1 MGYIESAL
9 GSTVCKISDEN
20 YAQSLALY
28 QLWLDIAQTYPEIPP
43 DQVSGPI
50 WGNRTIGSM
59 IRPGAGGKLIHSTAH
74 LIVRLASDAESNH
87 SPQSY
92 SCPARLRAAKPPLRK
107 VPSRIFQQEYH
118 DRGVQR
124 GQLRGAPIND
134 FYADANFIAHWVNLG
149 YVEEAAIRNHILQS
163 LISHPKLYEH
173 QADALVILFNLAG
186 LTFGAYADPS
196 VVDRCFELLKDY
208 YGHSRTIQVRA
219 PCAVKGGC
227 QTKTNS

>member
-9 GSTVCKISDEN
+9 GSTVGKISDEN
-20 YAQSLALY
+20 YAQSLAFY
-28 QLWLDIAQTYPEIPP
+28 QLWLDIVQTYPEIPP
-43 DQVSGPI
+43 DQISGPI

-74 LIVRLASDAESNH
+74 LIVRLASDTESNH
-87 SPQSY
+87 TLARHASGLQSHL
-92 SCPARLRAAKPPLRK
+92 CARSLREFFNKNTMIVQYK
-107 VPSRIFQQEYH
+107 ENN
-118 DRGVQR
+118 RG
-124 GQLRGAPIND
+124 GAPIND

-196 VVDRCFELLKDY
+196 VVDRCFELLKDH